1 MSILK
6 VLVVDDEMGMRLGM
20 KKSLSRH
27 QITIP
32 DVDDKISFDIEMAET
47 GEEALEKVA
56 SFQPDVMLLDY
67 KLPEMSGLEVLEEV
81 TSEDSEMVT
90 IMVTAYASLET
101 AVSAVKRGAFDFLA
115 KPFEPKELRDVVEK
129 AANNLILARQVKK
142 LEEERKQVRFQ
153 FISVLGHELKAPINA
168 IEGYLG
174 IMADKVLGGDI
185 EKYDDMVN
193 RSLVRIRGMKK
204 MIRDLL
210 DLTKIESGK
219 KVRHL
224 ETVNVNEIAKLAIET
239 AEPAADKRD
248 ITITLHVDQEI
259 KMEADSN
266 EIEIIMNNLISNA
279 VKYNK
284 DNGTVDIYLKQTNNK
299 VSITVKDTGIGM
311 TQEEADSLFS
321 EFKRIKNEK
330 TRNILGSG
338 LGLSILKKISAMYDG
353 NVSVKSEPDVGSSFT
368 VNLLTT
374 QDKE

>member
-1 MSILK
+1 MNISE
-6 VLVVDDEMGMRLGM
+6 VEEE
-20 KKSLSRH
+20 
-27 QITIP
+27 
-32 DVDDKISFDIEMAET
+32 ISFDIKMAET
-47 GEEALEKVA
+47 GEEAIELVK

-101 AVSAVKRGAFDFLA
+101 AVSAIKRGAFDFLA

-129 AANNLILARQVKK
+129 AARDLILARQVKK

-174 IMADKVLGGDI
+174 ILSDKVLGNDI
-185 EKYDDMVN
+185 NKYDDMID
-193 RSLVRIRGMKK
+193 RSMVRIRGMKK
-204 MIRDLL
+204 MIADLL
-210 DLTKIESGK
+210 DLTRIESGK

-224 ETVNVNEIAKLAIET
+224 EKVNINQIAEMAIET
-239 AEPAADKRD
+239 AEISAEERNINIHFHADE
-248 ITITLHVDQEI
+248 TIE
-259 KMEADSN
+259 MEADSS

-284 DNGTVDIYLKQTNNK
+284 ENGRVDIYLKKENEK
-299 VSITVKDTGIGM
+299 ITIAVEDTGIGM

-321 EFKRIKNEK
+321 EFRRIKNEK

-338 LGLSILKKISAMYDG
+338 LGLSILKKISAMYNGDV
-353 NVSVKSEPDVGSSFT
+353 NVKSQPDVGSTFT
-368 VNLLTT
+368 VTLLTT
-374 QDKE
+374 KE

>member
-1 MSILK
+1 MSTLK
-6 VLVVDDEMGMRLGM
+6 ILVVDDELGMRLGM
-20 KKSLSRH
+20 KKSLARH
-27 QITIP
+27 KINIP
-32 DVDDKISFDIEMAET
+32 DIDDEIDFKIEMAET

-56 SFQPDVMLLDY
+56 SFNPDVMLLDY
-67 KLPEMSGLEVLEEV
+67 KLPQMSGLEVLEEV

-101 AVSAVKRGAFDFLA
+101 AVSAIKRGAFDFLA

-129 AANNLILARQVKK
+129 AAKNLILARQVKK

-174 IMADKVLGGDI
+174 IMSDKVLGDKI
-185 EKYDDMVN
+185 DKYEDMVD

-204 MIRDLL
+204 MIADLL
-210 DLTKIESGK
+210 DLTRIESGK

-224 ETVNVNEIAKLAIET
+224 ETVNINEIADLAIET
-239 AEPAADKRD
+239 AEPEADKRN
-248 ITITLHVDQEI
+248 ITINLHADQEI
-259 KMEADSN
+259 KMEGDSS

-284 DNGTVDIYLKQTNNK
+284 DNGQVDIYLKKENDK
-299 VSITVKDTGIGM
+299 VTISVKDTGIGM

-338 LGLSILKKISAMYDG
+338 LGLSILKKISAMYNG
-353 NVSVKSEPDVGSSFT
+353 EVNVTSEPDAGSTFT
-368 VNLLTT
+368 VDLLTT
-374 QDKE
+374 K

>member
-1 MSILK
+1 MSTLK
-6 VLVVDDEMGMRLGM
+6 VLVVDDELGMRLGM
-20 KKSLSRH
+20 KKSLARH
-27 QITIP
+27 KINITDI
-32 DVDDKISFDIEMAET
+32 DEEIDFDIEMAET

-81 TSEDSEMVT
+81 TSEDSEMAT

-101 AVSAVKRGAFDFLA
+101 AVSAIKRGAFDFLA

-129 AANNLILARQVKK
+129 AAKNLILARQVKK
-142 LEEERKQVRFQ
+142 LEEERRQVRFQ

-174 IMADKVLGGDI
+174 IMSDKVLGSEI

-204 MIRDLL
+204 MIADLL
-210 DLTKIESGK
+210 DLTRIESGK

-224 ETVNVNEIAKLAIET
+224 DMVNVTEIAKMAIET
-239 AEPAADKRD
+239 VEVAARERN
-248 ITITLHVDQEI
+248 ISIELHADDEI
-259 KMEADSN
+259 PMEADAS
-266 EIEIIMNNLISNA
+266 EIEIIMNNLVSNA
-279 VKYNK
+279 VKYNR
-284 DNGTVDIYLKQTNNK
+284 DNGKVDIFIEQNDGKI
-299 VSITVKDTGIGM
+299 SISVKDTGIGM
-311 TQEEADSLFS
+311 TQQEADSLFT

-338 LGLSILKKISAMYDG
+338 LGLSILKKISAMYNG
-353 NVSVKSEPDVGSSFT
+353 NVGVTSEPDVGSTFT
-368 VNLLTT
+368 VNLLTN
-374 QDKE
+374 K